1 MSDVDRNR
9 LRSIHTF
16 EELVEYLR
24 EELDWPVQEADFDE
38 LTFDYEPSE
47 LGIDEK
53 TASKIEEIKQLR
65 PLSSDQ
71 PWGIFFIKFEP
82 RRLPVVALRRILRS
96 LVVKKR
102 ASASQS
108 DRAVW
113 EKHDLLFISN
123 YGEEDHKQITFAH
136 FSDNQEHNDRDV
148 LKVLG
153 WDNDDTVLT
162 LDHVHDELKSKLAW
176 PEDQSDLESWRS
188 RWRSA
193 FTREHR
199 QVINDSKQL
208 AQRLAELATVIR
220 KRCNAALRIENDNG
234 PITSLMNAFKAALLH
249 DLTPDDFAD
258 TYAQTIAYGLLSAR
272 ASKEANFTADNLVDL
287 VPVTNPFLKE
297 LLKHFLDVGGRR
309 YDEDA
314 GRLVGIDF
322 DELGVN
328 DVVDML
334 RGIDVKHLL
343 RNFGNRDL
351 KEDPVIYFYE
361 DFLEAYDGIKRKM
374 RGVYYTPRAVVGYIV
389 RSVHEL
395 LQTELGLEDGLAD
408 TTTWGEMLEKHPDLE
423 LPTTEHVE
431 NGKITRKPIDPS
443 TPFVQILDPAT
454 GTATFLV
461 EIIDLIHETMV
472 AKWKK
477 EGHGD
482 LWVLN
487 KWNEY
492 VPKHLLPRLHGYELM
507 MAPYA
512 IAHMKIGLK
521 LFETGYKFGDDERA
535 RVYLT
540 NALEPVQDF
549 AGEFEQ
555 MVPALAHEAEAVNQ
569 VKKHTRFTVITGN
582 PPYAGLSSN
591 MTPWIDGLLKG
602 KLPDGTKTD
611 SYYHVDG
618 EPLGERKVWLQ
629 DDYVKFTRYSQSLLK
644 QTGVGVHGFITN
656 HGFIDNPTFRGMRWS
671 LMDTFDGIRVLDL
684 HGNLKKKEAVPGG
697 GKDIN
702 VFDIQQGVSIG
713 LFVRGVERD
722 GAPGKAAV
730 RHADLWGERE
740 QKYRWLEGNSV
751 GSSKWQ
757 DMPTAEP
764 FYLFEP
770 FNQSEAGDY
779 IAWPAIS
786 DVMPVNVTGI
796 VTARDDFV
804 IDFDDESLR
813 QRMVDLRDTTLSDQD
828 VRQKYF
834 AGKGSKKYPAG
845 DSRGWKLP
853 AARDRIRS
861 DDQWDERYAPILY
874 RPFDTR
880 RIYYVPWMVD
890 WARTETMPHMLAG
903 ENLAIITARSNKF
916 PEPDHFFASK
926 TIVETKCGES
936 STQSATFPLYVY
948 PDVSNA
954 NESLLFDHWPEGKNG
969 RRPNLDPDFIEFL
982 DAATG
987 LEFISDGCGD
997 LDQTFGPGDVLG
1009 FIYAAFH
1016 SPEYRRRFE
1025 PMLKLDF
1032 PRIPTPGGRGVFADL
1047 ARLGRQL
1054 LDLHLLESPVL
1065 IKPTINYDGPTKP
1078 EVGRVGWQKDGD
1090 GKLGTVWLDATKTD
1104 AKAGQIATKP
1114 GTYGFHGVPEDVWR
1128 FHIGGYQVCHKWLK
1142 DRKGRTLSQGD
1153 LEHYQKIVVALKE
1166 TIRLMA
1172 EIDEA
1177 INAHGG
1183 WLDAFATAAAAGE
1196 GDTGGQ

>member
-1 MSDVDRNR
+1 MSDLAGQS
-9 LRSIHTF
+9 LRSITNF
-16 EELVEYLR
+16 DSLVGYLE
-24 EELDWPVQEADFDE
+24 EELDWPIERLTFEE
-38 LTFDYEPSE
+38 LTFDYTPEE
-47 LGIDEK
+47 LGINK
-53 TASKIEEIKQLR
+53 TIAKKIKEIKQLR
-65 PLSSDQ
+65 PLATDQ
-71 PWGIFFIKFEP
+71 PWGIFFIEFEP
-82 RRLPVVALRRILRS
+82 GPLPVVALRRILRS

-102 ASASQS
+102 QNAGAAS
-108 DRAVW
+108 RAAW
-113 EKHDLLFISN
+113 AKHDLLFVNS
-123 YGEEDHKQITFAH
+123 YGTADHEQITFAH
-136 FSDNQEHNDRDV
+136 FTDNAEQGDRDT

-153 WDNDDTVLT
+153 WDDEDTILT
-162 LDHVHDELKSKLAW
+162 LNDVQHTLEEKLAW
-176 PEDQSDLESWRS
+176 PKDGDDLDAWRS

-208 AQRLAELATVIR
+208 ANELAKLATVIR
-220 KRCNAALRIENDNG
+220 KRCNAALKIETEEG

-297 LLKHFLDVGGRR
+297 LLQHFLNVGGRR
-309 YDEDA
+309 YDEGA

-334 RGIDVKHLL
+334 RETDVKNLL

-361 DFLEAYDGIKRKM
+361 DFLKVYDAKKRM
-374 RGVYYTPRAVVGYIV
+374 QRGVFYTPRAVVGYIV

-395 LQTELGLEDGLAD
+395 LQTEFGLDDGLAD
-408 TTTWGEMLEKHPDLE
+408 TTTWGEMLEKHPYLK
-423 LPTTEHVE
+423 LPTTPHVE
-431 NGKITRKPIDPS
+431 GPDIVQKPINPS

-461 EIIDLIHETMV
+461 EIIDLIHATMV

-482 LWVLN
+482 LFVLN

-540 NALEPVQDF
+540 NALEPAQDF
-549 AGEFEQ
+549 SGEFEQ
-555 MVPALAHEAEAVNQ
+555 MVPALAHEAEQVNA
-569 VKKHTRFTVITGN
+569 VKKHTRFTVVTGN

-629 DDYVKFTRYSQSLLK
+629 DDYVKFTRYSQYLLK
-644 QTGVGVHGFITN
+644 QTGVGVHGYITN
-656 HGFIDNPTFRGMRWS
+656 HGFIDNPTFRGMRCS
-671 LMDTFDGIRVLDL
+671 LMETFDDLRVLDL

-697 GKDIN
+697 GRDVN
-702 VFDIQQGVSIG
+702 VFEIQQGVAIG
-713 LFVRGVERD
+713 LFVINIGDAGE
-722 GAPGKAAV
+722 PGSV
-730 RHADLWGERE
+730 RHADLWGEQE
-740 QKYRWLEGNSV
+740 AKYDWLEANV
-751 GSSKWQ
+751 AAGSNWRS
-757 DMPTAEP
+757 MPSAEP
-764 FYLFEP
+764 FYLFDSLD
-770 FNQSEAGDY
+770 QSELGSY
-779 IAWPAIS
+779 SAWPTIA
-786 DVMPVNVTGI
+786 DVMQVNVAGI

-804 IDFDDESLR
+804 IDFSDDLLER
-813 QRMVDLRDTTLSDQD
+813 RVRELRDENLADHEL
-828 VRQKYF
+828 RQKYF
-834 AGKGSKKYPAG
+834 GGKGSKRYPAG
-845 DSRGWKLP
+845 DSRSWKLP
-853 AARDRIRS
+853 QARRKLRADP
-861 DDQWDERYAPILY
+861 DWDKRCKPILQ

-880 RIYYVPWMVD
+880 RVYYVPWMVD
-890 WARTETMPHMLAG
+890 WPRIEAVPQMLAG
-903 ENLAIITARSNKF
+903 TNLAVGVTKNVEIGSGFA
-916 PEPDHFFASK
+916 HAFASRSMIQHHSVSLK
-926 TIVETKCGES
+926 EVNYL
-936 STQSATFPLYVY
+936 FPLYLY
-948 PDVSNA
+948 PNVGKA
-954 NESLLFDHWPEGKNG
+954 NSSPMFNCWPEGENG
-969 RRPNLDPDFIEFL
+969 RRPNLNPDYVEAIE
-982 DAATG
+982 AANDLG
-987 LEFISDGCGD
+987 FVSDGSGD
-997 LDQTFGPGDVLG
+997 LVDSFGPEDVLG
-1009 FIYAAFH
+1009 FVYSVLY

-1032 PRIPTPGGRGVFADL
+1032 PRVPIPGGRDVFVDL
-1047 ARLGRQL
+1047 AKLGRQV
-1054 LDLHLLESPVL
+1054 LDLHLLESPL
-1065 IKPTINYDGPTKP
+1065 LDTPITTYDGPDGP
-1078 EVGRVGWQKDGD
+1078 EVGRVGWAKDE
-1090 GKLGTVWLDATKTD
+1090 GKDTGTVWLDAKKTD
-1104 AKAGQIATKP
+1104 AKAGQIATQP

-1128 FHIGGYQVCHKWLK
+1128 FQIGGYQVCHKWLK
-1142 DRKGRTLSQGD
+1142 DRKGRTLSAD
-1153 LEHYQKIVVALKE
+1153 DIAHYGKIVVALKE

-1177 INAHGG
+1177 IETHGG
-1183 WLDAFATAAAAGE
+1183 WPDAFATGNPAG
-1196 GDTGGQ
+1196 GTPAGG